1 MQIIY
6 NNKEYPLI
14 QYFHLDKINLY
25 DSYKKEITI
34 TLKGLNLVTDMSYMF
49 NDCVQLKK
57 VDLSRINT
65 SKIISMES
73 MFENCKNLVEISDT
87 SLWNVENVKSM
98 KHLFYS
104 CKKLK
109 SIPGIENWEP
119 LELDTC
125 EKMFQYCES
134 LSQYEMDKIYRWK
147 NVSKLKKDEAFSN
160 FTYYA
165 DKGAAALG
173 FCKDV
178 ISNFFK

>member
-1 MQIIY
+1 
-6 NNKEYPLI
+6 
-14 QYFHLDKINLY
+14 
-25 DSYKKEITI
+25 
-34 TLKGLNLVTDMSYMF
+34 
-49 NDCVQLKK
+49 
-57 VDLSRINT
+57 
-65 SKIISMES
+65 MES

-98 KHLFYS
+98 KHLFYC

-134 LSQYEMDKIYRWK
+134 LSQYEMDKIYSWK